1 MKIPITKPFFGPEEM
16 RAVQLP
22 LESGWVVQGPYVRQF
37 EEKFSAFTGARFS
50 VTTSSCTT
58 ALHIAVALMGLQ
70 PGNEV
75 IVPAFTWISTAN
87 VVEYMGGRPIFCD
100 IDLRTFNID
109 AAQIDSLITPL
120 TVGIIPVHLFGL
132 CADMQTILD
141 IARKRDLWVVEDA
154 ACAFGAWFR
163 GRHAGTFGEV
173 GCFSFHPRKSIT
185 TGEGGMVT
193 TAREDLERLARSLR
207 DHGASR
213 SDLTRHEGKGAF
225 LLAEYN
231 QLGFNYRMTDL
242 QGALGCV
249 QMDRAQWILAERARR
264 AQIYNDM
271 LADVEWLDTPV
282 VAEGYVH
289 GYQAYVCLFRPTEP
303 SLDNAGHLHRRRNDL
318 MMDLEERGVSTRQGT
333 HAPVIQGYYAEKY
346 GLRPEQFPKA
356 YMADRLTLTLPLYA
370 QMTDAEQAFVC
381 KTLREGLRA

>member
-1 MKIPITKPFFGPEEM
+1 
-16 RAVQLP
+16 
-22 LESGWVVQGPYVRQF
+22 
-37 EEKFSAFTGARFS
+37 
-50 VTTSSCTT
+50 
-58 ALHIAVALMGLQ
+58 
-70 PGNEV
+70 
-75 IVPAFTWISTAN
+75 
-87 VVEYMGGRPIFCD
+87 
-100 IDLRTFNID
+100 
-109 AAQIDSLITPL
+109 
-120 TVGIIPVHLFGL
+120 
-132 CADMQTILD
+132 
-141 IARKRDLWVVEDA
+141 
-154 ACAFGAWFR
+154 
-163 GRHAGTFGEV
+163 
-173 GCFSFHPRKSIT
+173 
-185 TGEGGMVT
+185 
-193 TAREDLERLARSLR
+193 
-207 DHGASR
+207 
-213 SDLTRHEGKGAF
+213 
-225 LLAEYN
+225 
-231 QLGFNYRMTDL
+231 MTDL